1 MNLKCFTY
9 LILLMLLACKAPQPV
24 GQIQEPKPEWID
36 SRPLDRAFYFGIG
49 SASKISEPLQ
59 FAQTAKKNAL
69 DDLTSEISV
78 TVKSESFLNT
88 MQINNYVQEEFSS
101 VIATYSE
108 EQIEDYEVIGV
119 WENQNEYWIFYR
131 LSKAQHEERKLAK
144 KRQALSSA
152 TDFYLKGKSAEDNG
166 NLSVATDLMFRGLF
180 ELAAYWN
187 EVNEFDL
194 EGKKVFLDNEIFSH
208 LRQMIN
214 NTELRVTP
222 DQIELNST
230 NQFQKDVMASLYLD
244 GKPISNALL
253 NYQYDNGKFKSVQQ
267 ARTDSQGYVY
277 LPIRNANVK
286 NPRNQ
291 LRVILDID
299 ELVPNDLDPELMK
312 PLLASL
318 RAPEVFASIAT
329 QLPVIM
335 MVSQERN
342 LDGEENLHWISGAIQ
357 EELTDQ
363 GFSFTSQVNSA
374 DYVIYVTA
382 ATSKGGTSQGF
393 HVSYLNMSVTV
404 KDSSDNLIYK
414 SSKNDIKGLQLN
426 FNSAGVEAYKKGAK
440 QAKKDI
446 AKDIN
451 EAIF

>member
-1 MNLKCFTY
+1 Y
-9 LILLMLLACKAPQPV
+9 I
-24 GQIQEPKPEWID
+24 
-36 SRPLDRAFYFGIG
+36 GIG
-49 SASKISEPLQ
+49 SASKVTEPLQ

-88 MQINNYVQEEFSS
+88 MQVNNYVQEEFSS

-108 EQIEDYEVIGV
+108 EQIEDFEVIDV

-131 LSKAQHEERKLAK
+131 LSKSQHEERKLAK

-152 TDFYLKGKSAEDNG
+152 ADFYLKGKTAENNG

-194 EGKKVFLDNEIFSH
+194 QGTKVFLDNEIFSH

-214 NTELRVTP
+214 QTELKLTP
-222 DQIELNST
+222 DQIELNSS
-230 NQFQKDVMASLYLD
+230 NQFQKNVMASLSLD

-253 NYQYDNGKFKSVQQ
+253 EYQYDNGKYKKLQN
-267 ARTDSQGYVY
+267 ARTDAQGYVS
-277 LPIRNANVK
+277 LPIRNANVQ
-286 NPRNQ
+286 NHSNQ
-291 LRVILDID
+291 LRVMLDLSD
-299 ELVPNDLDPELMK
+299 MVPKDLDPALMN
-312 PLLASL
+312 PLVASL
-318 RAPEVFASIAT
+318 RAPEVFASIST
-329 QLPVIM
+329 QLPIIM
-335 MVSQERN
+335 MVSQESN

-357 EELTDQ
+357 EQLTED
-363 GFSFTSQVNSA
+363 GFSFTSQINSA
-374 DYVIYVTA
+374 DYVIYVNAST
-382 ATSKGGTSQGF
+382 TKGGTSQGF
-393 HVSYLNMSVTV
+393 HVSYLNMSIVV
-404 KDSSDNLIYK
+404 NDKNDNLIYK

-426 FNSAGVEAYKKGAK
+426 FNSAGIEAYKKGAK

-446 AKDIN
+446 ARDIN

>member
-1 MNLKCFTY
+1 MKWNRLTY
-9 LILLMLLACKAPQPV
+9 LVLVLLFACKAPKPTAQV
-24 GQIQEPKPEWID
+24 QEPKPEWID
-36 SRPLDRAFYFGIG
+36 SRPIDRSYYIGIG
-49 SASKISEPLQ
+49 SSSKISEPLQ

-88 MQINNYVQEEFSS
+88 MQVNNYVQEEFSS

-108 EQIEDYEVIGV
+108 EQIEDFEVIDV
-119 WENQNEYWIFYR
+119 WENKNEYWIFYR
-131 LSKAQHEERKLAK
+131 LSKADHEAKKLAK

-152 TDFYLKGKSAEDNG
+152 ADFYLKGKTAEDNG

-194 EGKKVFLDNEIFSH
+194 EGTKVFLDNEIFSH

-214 NTELRVTP
+214 NTELKLTP
-222 DQIELNST
+222 DQIELNSS
-230 NQFQKDVMASLYLD
+230 NQFQTDVMASLSLD

-253 NYQYDNGKFKSVQQ
+253 EYQYDNGKYKSVQN
-267 ARTDSQGYVY
+267 ARTDGQGYVS
-277 LPIRNANVK
+277 LPIRNVNVK
-286 NPRNQ
+286 NHRNQ
-291 LRVILDID
+291 LRVMLDLS
-299 ELVPNDLDPELMK
+299 EMVPNDLDQVLMK
-312 PLLASL
+312 PLIASL
-318 RAPEVFASIAT
+318 REPEVFASINV
-329 QLPVIM
+329 QLPIIM
-335 MVSQERN
+335 IVSEESN

-357 EELTDQ
+357 EQLTDD
-363 GFSFTSQVNSA
+363 GFSFTSQIASA
-374 DYVIYVTA
+374 DYIIYVNAST
-382 ATSKGGTSQGF
+382 TKGGTSQGF
-393 HVSYLNMSVTV
+393 HVSYLNMSVV
-404 KDSSDNLIYK
+404 VNDSDNNLIYK

-426 FNSAGVEAYKKGAK
+426 FTSAGIEAYKKGAK

-446 AKDIN
+446 ARDIN